1 MTSSHSG
8 TDPAPDAELGVR
20 LARGDRR
27 VMGDIYDLLGPIV
40 WSMARRAFG
49 PDSAEDVVQEVFLQ
63 VWTRRQQ
70 FDPARGRLTPW
81 LLRVARNRITDRIR
95 AAHARPMA
103 DPLDAGVESRLGDD
117 GQTSAWEHAWIADQ
131 RRALRASID
140 ALSAPERDV
149 LWLAYFGY
157 SQSEI
162 SDHLSV
168 PLGTVKTRTRSG
180 LRKLRDRL
188 IAQGMLEG

>member
-1 MTSSHSG
+1 MTSNESR
-8 TDPAPDAELGVR
+8 TDPKPDAELGVR
-20 LARGDRR
+20 LAGGDRQ
-27 VMGDIYDLLGPIV
+27 VMGDIYDLLGSIV

-49 PDSAEDVVQEVFLQ
+49 PDSAEDVVQEVFVQ
-63 VWTRRQQ
+63 AWMRREQ

-81 LLRVARNRITDRIR
+81 LLRIARNRITDRIR
-95 AAHARPMA
+95 AARARPTA
-103 DPLDAGVESRLGDD
+103 DPLDVGVGSRLSDD

-140 ALSAPERDV
+140 ALGAPERDV

-157 SQSEI
+157 SQAEI
-162 SDHLSV
+162 ADHLSV

-180 LRKLRDRL
+180 LSKLRDRL
-188 IAQGMLEG
+188 SAQGMLED